1 MSEVARVRL
10 GVTMQINVPVLTD
23 GDEVSL
29 VGRNISAIIVAP
41 NRKQYML
48 DFTLDGEHMNKVKA
62 VFEGMIHEVT
72 GLHRIMIVENLG
84 KESQTLFDMD
94 AVNLVARSSMASALD
109 SSLPMPV
116 VQLSGGSLF
125 VGGKGGEDGVGIS
138 SIQFVG
144 HVTGGN
150 KYKILLT
157 SGAEYFFLAN
167 DGQDGQDGH
176 TPYIQDKYW
185 YINGES
191 TGIKADY
198 SDEEAARQSAYQ
210 AAEANRNGAYEDAEN
225 DRDEDFVASE
235 AQRQQEFTQAEA
247 ARTTSV
253 QAAQAAAEDAAESA
267 QEAVQKFNAIKDA
280 IDDLDPSQSTSDAI
294 VAEAAARAA
303 KDAEL
308 ESTLGQL
315 GPKIDQTKAEL
326 SERFKSSLPIEEWDA
341 QKVWLLTDTST
352 AGKWYGGDSYG
363 SVFVPV
369 VAGQTYKLVAGS
381 ANMPFA
387 FFATNEWSH
396 NGVATYVVG
405 GERTVVNAGL
415 TNEGVVPN
423 GALYMWIPLY
433 SGSTSFAPAHLFLD
447 DVDWTISIHEILS
460 NIIHQLSAEDKNDT
474 ISLSVLPYYFVSSN
488 GEYKKSSSNTVGC
501 VRFDAKAGTKATIT
515 CNVTNT
521 MAMVSKYKN
530 GTYTVLKTTTGVT
543 TFEYD
548 ITEDCVIVVSCYN
561 STPTIIISHKSWVSI
576 AQDNPRKI
584 VVDTNGSGE
593 FTKVADA
600 VEYANT
606 LNGEANIYILE
617 GIYNIYTELGG
628 DTWRQSITHDDGER
642 QGIHLADGV
651 NMFGVG
657 HVELHLELPDDVT
670 TYVQSQCPSTINMS
684 SGSNR
689 LENLQFYAKNCR
701 YACHDESNGG
711 NYNLKRFVKNCYFEH
726 KGNQSGLWTSMTA
739 MGGGASGGSS
749 YDWINCQFVTNGFF
763 QAFSYHTNNNQRP
776 SHFNIDGCVGL
787 CKSYTGT
794 QTIRSFCAQ
803 YYGTNHVGKT
813 VFNFKNCTG
822 NGEVIKRAQTD
833 SSEDH
838 IDVYVNGYNQITL

>member
-109 SSLPMPV
+109 SSLPTPV

-247 ARTTSV
+247 ARNTSV

-267 QEAVQKFNAIKDA
+267 QEAVQKFTAIKDA
-280 IDDLDPSQSTSDAI
+280 IDALDPSQSTSDAI
-294 VAEAAARAA
+294 VAEAAARSA

-308 ESTLGQL
+308 EAGLGQL
-315 GPKIDQTKAEL
+315 GPKIDQMNGIRAKAAAALNAIYALLVKAVFLDDDITAEK
-326 SERFKSSLPIEEWDA
+326 SEIEAAIANLTASVAAPEITIGSSIVMTCETSGAAIHYTTDGSTPTSSSAQYSSPLALPSVTTTYKAIA
-341 QKVWLLTDTST
+341 IK
-352 AGKWYGGDSYG
+352 GGDSSAVVSATYTFSETNIHFADTNVKSVLLANANINTNGDNEISYDEAAAVSNNTFGTIFKNNTSITSFDEFQYFGVTQLASEAFKGCTNLESIVLPAGYMAFGTGVFYG
-363 SVFVPV
+363 CSSLASISIPSGVTSTNTNTFYNCTSLSSVTLPNGLETIGNSSFNGCSALASISIPSSVTTIGQSAFAYCSSLASITLPSGLTSIGSSALSRTGISTLTIPSGVTEIPESLCSVCTSLTTVSIEGNITSVGKNAFYGCTALQSVTIKSNTMPTMAAASYINSGTTIYVP
-369 VAGQTYKLVAGS
+369 S
-381 ANMPFA
+381 AL
-387 FFATNEWSH
+387 
-396 NGVATYVVG
+396 VATYQADSVWG
-405 GERTVVNAGL
+405 T
-415 TNEGVVPN
+415 
-423 GALYMWIPLY
+423 
-433 SGSTSFAPAHLFLD
+433 F
-447 DVDWTISIHEILS
+447 TI
-460 NIIHQLSAEDKNDT
+460 
-474 ISLSVLPYYFVSSN
+474 
-488 GEYKKSSSNTVGC
+488 
-501 VRFDAKAGTKATIT
+501 
-515 CNVTNT
+515 
-521 MAMVSKYKN
+521 
-530 GTYTVLKTTTGVT
+530 
-543 TFEYD
+543 
-548 ITEDCVIVVSCYN
+548 
-561 STPTIIISHKSWVSI
+561 
-576 AQDNPRKI
+576 
-584 VVDTNGSGE
+584 
-593 FTKVADA
+593 
-600 VEYANT
+600 
-606 LNGEANIYILE
+606 
-617 GIYNIYTELGG
+617 
-628 DTWRQSITHDDGER
+628 
-642 QGIHLADGV
+642 
-651 NMFGVG
+651 
-657 HVELHLELPDDVT
+657 
-670 TYVQSQCPSTINMS
+670 
-684 SGSNR
+684 
-689 LENLQFYAKNCR
+689 
-701 YACHDESNGG
+701 
-711 NYNLKRFVKNCYFEH
+711 
-726 KGNQSGLWTSMTA
+726 
-739 MGGGASGGSS
+739 
-749 YDWINCQFVTNGFF
+749 
-763 QAFSYHTNNNQRP
+763 QAIQ
-776 SHFNIDGCVGL
+776 
-787 CKSYTGT
+787 
-794 QTIRSFCAQ
+794 
-803 YYGTNHVGKT
+803 
-813 VFNFKNCTG
+813 
-822 NGEVIKRAQTD
+822 
-833 SSEDH
+833 
-838 IDVYVNGYNQITL
+838 